1 MGAKSNDLVKK
12 ENLSKYQKINGYLSI
27 LFEIIII
34 LFSFFIGFPI
44 IIILSFPIFVLLT
57 IYEQKVDICPREY
70 SRYIYLINIL
80 GFLGYICFWLLPLL
94 IPNIPFTIP
103 VIVFLLLFYLSMQIF
118 AHNGYFDKNNVLIFQ
133 HILAVGMFITIIYS
147 FFDIISTGYINF
159 SAETGIIIFANV
171 LLHII
176 INLLI
181 LLISFYYLYARYFRN
196 FPWKNFNR
204 TIITNMLLI
213 EITAYILIS
222 FKNFFTTNIQVFLNN
237 TLFSLLVFPILF
249 ILFICLNYVIGVFG
263 KDISLVYCYYSGW
276 VILLVSAASI
286 FYVFFG
292 DFVILLSN
300 FLFISISVQV
310 LSMFG
315 VKIKKIKENTF
326 QKIKNYTAYTI
337 WIEIFVLSFSLF
349 FKVLEA
355 LIPIPII
362 RIILSVYLAFLII
375 TAFNIIVNKTGI
387 IPISLRIITIDFAL
401 FYTTLIVFYFSFL
414 FNIDTFLVYNVP
426 ALLTS
431 LWLYIPLLRLK
442 KRASNQ
448 GLIKKIIKLN
458 AIISSITLLLI
469 PSIIHLELQLPLS
482 DFTLLNLINFTLY
495 ILSGILSILRLF
507 SNNLNLRTERIELI
521 SKSLL
526 AILFLITATTIFYYP
541 YKLLLGTNFYITLP
555 LLLASGFFYIPLIL
569 AMKKEIFDATL
580 LKKIIRLNSYCF
592 FIEIVVLLFY
602 SFYSFFGFLEL
613 TNNIIFSLYLTSVV
627 ITFINA
633 ILFRF
638 DLISETFKL
647 VIKEFALLYTSFL
660 VFFYFYQITS
670 ETYFIYNIPYLLSS
684 ISLYLPLLYIK
695 NKIKYPKTIKNLIK
709 ITSIIFLSALLLFP
723 TVISLELTKLGY
735 SLNFI
740 NITNFTLYIFYG
752 ILTVLYTLSRRLNFR
767 KARKDLILK
776 VQVVIEI
783 VITGTTVFYYS
794 FIVLFGTYLSFVLPL
809 LFSSLFLFLPTFFS
823 YKRNF
828 FNDKLLKNIIIMNSI
843 LLWGCI
849 ISIPF
854 MMGIDIFGI
863 DVFISGISTNLIF
876 VINISL
882 FLVFI
887 ALKYFDKLLKYLKLK
902 DILIIRLKIIEIFIW
917 LSICVLA
924 SYGLYN
930 FFSFASTEWQYIL
943 VLSGSFLL
951 FFIIDLVNLQLLED
965 LKQTV
970 FESEISK
977 IDYYKI
983 YKIYE
988 FNKNLIIFGIS
999 FSLSF
1004 LLTTFIQI
1012 LDIPRLLS
1020 LESFQYF
1027 DLLFNFSFFF
1037 LFVLVFI
1044 NLFEKLVKIE
1054 YERFKE
1060 ILELISWLCLK
1071 SLVLIIF
1078 ALYPFPILFYNRLLL
1093 IILIFSVLSPI
1104 TLTYMKT
1111 KFLIFEETQLL
1122 IKKCIGLIF
1131 FLSLVSVYAEILL
1144 DYTGIAPFFILN
1156 NDLLSIYILCKVL
1169 LFVYFYF
1176 SRFNAF
1182 FEKDLGFRI
1191 YRLMVYSVIFLGL
1204 FSLFSPL
1211 LSLIGI
1217 ILILTKRAKNYFI
1230 RFLSYFIISIT
1241 LYIDILGFTGFSL
1254 SITNINLQ
1262 VTAYL
1267 GILISTLILS
1277 ICSNLKRINNLEKFS
1292 LFICLSAIS
1301 FLLLYP
1307 IIPLLYNVTV
1317 SLFIYLSLMGA
1328 FYYNK
1333 KDKRYKWFVK
1343 PCILLAVFDFI
1354 SFISYTILFTITPF
1368 LEFNQILTFTLTI
1381 FITGFIFVFLY
1392 NDSPRL
1398 FRKSSYYIILTS
1410 NTLSLPIFIYFLL
1423 IAAFLLPLFDIIIFT
1438 VAINIAILLFYLS
1451 IAIYQWKISWAIW
1464 NIGYRIWLLLPIANY
1479 MLISKAFTG
1488 IDVFTNALDF
1498 FGFNIYGSNIIAFV
1512 ICLLISLPFWYTWI
1526 KKNFNS
1532 VLFIV
1537 WGLSLILIYWFS
1549 QNAFL
1554 NDMFLF
1560 ILSFFGISLI
1570 FLIPI
1575 LIRMKIWSIGSILW
1589 TFFTIVMLIF
1599 LFNFLNALG
1608 FLIQL
1613 NISIT
1618 LIAGGI
1624 LFIILSFF
1632 PSLRAQKN
1640 LILIIS
1646 YLVSISG
1653 VFLIVFNIIYLITF
1667 EFWIS
1672 MFISLIIMSFSL
1684 YSSRLLKLNKGFF
1697 NTLIS
1702 SILIISFTG
1711 LTFFTLNLIPN
1722 FELLSFYLALTV
1734 CGASFFVF
1742 NYYRLF
1748 IPAKR
1753 IVPLTILSVGLS
1765 LSASTIW
1772 LMIFPSFLF
1781 VMLAIILAINLFFFK
1796 FALIN
1801 RRYILWYLS
1810 PIPITLLILEPLS
1823 FIELFQSLLLFIIMG
1838 LMTYTIIFQILINLS
1853 SKTTK
1858 ERMQIKLVNLV
1869 CFLLISTYFSFL
1881 ITAISP
1887 ILLIYQIFEFSII
1900 WSILVLLSTN
1910 YIKKSQ
1916 ITFDLE
1922 NFEVNLN
1929 RFISIVSILLYFEIF
1944 SLILGLLINYSLLT
1958 TLEIIIISFSSL
1970 FLLTGLDLAILI
1982 NINKKYC
1989 FPINYSTYLLISIL
2003 LFIYLLQYVTDTFEF
2018 LFLDIIF
2025 LLIMQYY
2032 SILAIFSHLKRLDR
2046 YEITTLNIRRK
2057 GLLSLLT
2064 NSIFIIIGLYI
2075 SSFLTTLFTTINP
2088 ALEGFPSISFFIMVL
2103 SFFMFILNNLLK
2115 YKSKNSVLWGIFIM
2129 LQCSLSTF
2137 YLSLLAFFNYFN
2149 IFSIILLFLIN
2160 TIMSFYTFYILSK
2173 IYKARINKDT
2183 LRKIYSLL
2191 IIISYLEISVTF
2203 YGIANLI
2210 FDYRESFLISQ
2221 LALLS
2226 ITLVELSVV
2235 KRIRRKYILILHTL
2249 SYFNVSISLFMFL
2262 LILSAYNMSLLTFS
2276 VFLFCLMQFYTNI
2289 SYYNTRKEFNLEK
2302 EESFLRWKLIRKN
2315 LIGGSFYITI
2325 IGYIWQVLFL
2335 AGYEILL
2342 MLFLLIILIHVLAI
2356 IDRLVLKFIGRFS
2369 VHLMNFSW
2377 LFLVGFSL
2385 FYYSSWIITYSFY
2398 VIPVIILLIIIELS
2412 YGYMVKLTDIWA
2424 SFKNNRRKF
2433 RNFLVI
2439 ITYFNFISWPIYFL
2453 SLEPMIFWGS
2463 IFLSL
2468 GIGLT
2473 LTLIDKSIRAFNDD
2487 FRARLFK
2494 LLFSSFGI
2502 IFSVDVYFLLDGL
2515 TANNFFFNISVSLF
2529 TFVIFI
2535 GILIKPFKRNRL
2547 LSFLYWTI
2555 TFFLL
2560 SSISYNAYFT
2570 GISWAI
2576 LIIGL
2581 LLYPFIF
2588 MLEELRLFFEKF
2600 VENISILLKKIAAS
2614 IGRLITGI
2622 FNFLKRNYKVIR
2634 IFLCV
2639 FFGVMAGILFSDI
2652 ILHILNPYHSLLLA
2666 FAIFGLLYGILPS
2679 EKTEDY
2685 DEIFKHK
2692 MTRFITL
2699 WVGMTAFIF
2708 LFILPYLES
2717 VLFSF
2722 FLLLLSILGLGAIIL
2737 IYLYR
2742 LEEKERISILWRFY
2756 TLITFFIILGIEAV
2770 IIVFLYIS

>member
-70 SRYIYLINIL
+70 SRFIYLINVL

-94 IPNIPFTIP
+94 IPNILFTIP
-103 VIVFLLLFYLSMQIF
+103 FIVFLLLFYLSMQIF

-159 SAETGIIIFANV
+159 SAETEIIIFANV

-176 INLLI
+176 INLI
-181 LLISFYYLYARYFRN
+181 VLLISFYYLYARYFRN

-204 TIITNMLLI
+204 AIITNMLLI
-213 EITAYILIS
+213 EITAYILIN
-222 FKNFFTTNIQVFLNN
+222 FKNFFTINIQMFLNN
-237 TLFSLLVFPILF
+237 FLVSLLVFPLLF
-249 ILFICLNYVIGVFG
+249 ILFIFLNYVIGAFSR
-263 KDISLVYCYYSGW
+263 DFSLKYCYYSCW

-286 FYVFFG
+286 FYIFFG
-292 DFVILLSN
+292 DFVIIIAN
-300 FLFISISVQV
+300 FLYISIAIQV
-310 LSMFG
+310 LSMFAL
-315 VKIKKIKENTF
+315 KINKIQEKTF
-326 QKIKNYTAYTI
+326 QKIKNYTAYSI

-349 FKVLEA
+349 FNVLEA
-355 LIPIPII
+355 LIINLIS
-362 RIILSVYLAFLII
+362 RSILSVYLAFLII
-375 TAFNIIVNKTGI
+375 TAFNMIVNKTGI
-387 IPISLRIITIDFAL
+387 IPVSLRIITIDFAL
-401 FYTTLIVFYFSFL
+401 FYTTFIIFYFSL
-414 FNIDTFLVYNVP
+414 LLNFNTFLVFNVP
-426 ALLTS
+426 ALLSS
-431 LWLYIPLLRLK
+431 LWLYLPLFRLK
-442 KRASNQ
+442 RRASNQ
-448 GLIKKIIKLN
+448 GLIKKIIQLN
-458 AIISSITLLLI
+458 VIITSITLLLI
-469 PSIIHLELQLPLS
+469 PLISHLQLQLPLS
-482 DFTLLNLINFTLY
+482 DFTLLNL
-495 ILSGILSILRLF
+495 
-507 SNNLNLRTERIELI
+507 
-521 SKSLL
+521 
-526 AILFLITATTIFYYP
+526 
-541 YKLLLGTNFYITLP
+541 
-555 LLLASGFFYIPLIL
+555 
-569 AMKKEIFDATL
+569 
-580 LKKIIRLNSYCF
+580 
-592 FIEIVVLLFY
+592 V
-602 SFYSFFGFLEL
+602 
-613 TNNIIFSLYLTSVV
+613 
-627 ITFINA
+627 
-633 ILFRF
+633 
-638 DLISETFKL
+638 
-647 VIKEFALLYTSFL
+647 
-660 VFFYFYQITS
+660 
-670 ETYFIYNIPYLLSS
+670 
-684 ISLYLPLLYIK
+684 
-695 NKIKYPKTIKNLIK
+695 
-709 ITSIIFLSALLLFP
+709 
-723 TVISLELTKLGY
+723 
-735 SLNFI
+735 
-740 NITNFTLYIFYG
+740 NFTLYIFYG
-752 ILTVLYTLSRRLNFR
+752 ILTGLHILSRRLNFR
-767 KARKDLILK
+767 EARKILILK
-776 VQVVIEI
+776 VQIVIEI

-794 FIVLFGTYLSFVLPL
+794 FVLLFGTYLSFVLPL
-809 LFSSLFLFLPTFFS
+809 LFSSLFLFLPAFFS

-828 FNDKLLKNIIIMNSI
+828 FNAKILKNIIILNSI
-843 LLWGCI
+843 VLWGCI

-854 MMGIDIFGI
+854 MIGFDIFGI
-863 DVFISGISTNLIF
+863 EVLISEIATNLII
-876 VINISL
+876 VILISFFLL
-882 FLVFI
+882 FS
-887 ALKYFDKLLKYLKLK
+887 ALKYFDNLSKYLKLK
-902 DILIIRLKIIEIFIW
+902 DNLIIRLKITEIIIW
-917 LSICVLA
+917 LSICVLV

-930 FFSFASTEWQYIL
+930 LFSFVSTEWQYIL
-943 VLSGSFLL
+943 ILSGSFLL
-951 FFIIDLVNLQLLED
+951 FFIIDLVNLRLLED

-1012 LDIPRLLS
+1012 INIPGLLS
-1020 LESFQYF
+1020 IESFQYF

-1037 LFVLVFI
+1037 LFVLGLI

-1060 ILELISWLCLK
+1060 ILELIAWLCLK

-1078 ALYPFPILFYNRLLL
+1078 ALYPFHILFYNRILL

-1104 TLTYMKT
+1104 TLTYLKT

-1122 IKKCIGLIF
+1122 IKKCIGLVF
-1131 FLSLVSVYAEILL
+1131 FLSIVSAYAEILF
-1144 DYTGIAPFFILN
+1144 DYTGIVPFFITN
-1156 NDLLSIYILCKVL
+1156 NDILSIYILCKVI

-1182 FEKDLGFRI
+1182 FEKDSGFRI
-1191 YRLMVYSVIFLGL
+1191 YRLMLYSVIFLGF

-1217 ILILTKRAKNYFI
+1217 ILILIKRAKNYFL
-1230 RFLSYFIISIT
+1230 RFLSYFLISIT

-1254 SITNINLQ
+1254 SIANINLQ
-1262 VTAYL
+1262 ITIYL
-1267 GILISTLILS
+1267 GIFISTLILS
-1277 ICSNLKRINNLEKFS
+1277 ICSNLKKINNLEEFS
-1292 LFICLSAIS
+1292 LFVCLSTIS

-1307 IIPLLYNVTV
+1307 IIPLLYNITV
-1317 SLFIYLSLMGA
+1317 SLFIYLSLMGV

-1333 KDKRYKWFVK
+1333 KDKRYRWFVK

-1381 FITGFIFVFLY
+1381 FITGFLFVFLY

-1398 FRKSSYYIILTS
+1398 FRKSSYYIILTL
-1410 NTLSLPIFIYFLL
+1410 NTFSLPIFIYFLL
-1423 IAAFLLPLFDIIIFT
+1423 IAAFSLPIFDITVFT
-1438 VAINIAILLFYLS
+1438 IAINIAILLFYFS
-1451 IAIYQWKISWAIW
+1451 IAIYQWNISWAIW
-1464 NIGYRIWLLLPIANY
+1464 SIGYRIWILLPIANY

-1498 FGFNIYGSNIIAFV
+1498 FGLNIYGSNIIAFV
-1512 ICLLISLPFWYTWI
+1512 ICLLMSLPFWYTWI
-1526 KKNFNS
+1526 KKNFNT

-1554 NDMFLF
+1554 NDTFLF

-1589 TFFTIVMLIF
+1589 TFFSTIMLIF
-1599 LFNFLNALG
+1599 LFNFLNAHGL
-1608 FLIQL
+1608 LIQL
-1613 NISIT
+1613 NISVI
-1618 LIAGGI
+1618 LIVGGI

-1640 LILIIS
+1640 IILLIS
-1646 YLVSISG
+1646 YIISISG
-1653 VFLIVFNIIYLITF
+1653 VFLIIFNIIYLITF

-1672 MFISLIIMSFSL
+1672 LFISLIIMSFSL
-1684 YSSRLLKLNKGFF
+1684 YSSRLLKLNKSFF

-1722 FELLSFYLALTV
+1722 LELLSFYLALTV

-1748 IPAKR
+1748 VPAKR

-1772 LMIFPSFLF
+1772 LMVFPSSLF
-1781 VMLAIILAINLFFFK
+1781 VMLAIFLAINLFFFK

-1823 FIELFQSLLLFIIMG
+1823 FIELFQSLLFFIIMG

-1887 ILLIYQIFEFSII
+1887 ILLIYQIFEFLII
-1900 WSILVLLSTN
+1900 WSILVLFSTN
-1910 YIKKSQ
+1910 YLKKSQ

-1944 SLILGLLINYSLLT
+1944 SLTLGLLINYSLLT

-1970 FLLTGLDLAILI
+1970 FLLTGFDLAILR
-1982 NINKKYC
+1982 NVNKKYC

-2003 LFIYLLQYVTDTFEF
+2003 LFIYLIQYVTDTFEF
-2018 LFLDIIF
+2018 LFLDIII

-2075 SSFLTTLFTTINP
+2075 SSFLTTLLININP
-2088 ALEGFPSISFFIMVL
+2088 ALEGFPSTSFFIMVL
-2103 SFFMFILNNLLK
+2103 SFFMFVLNNLLK
-2115 YKSKNSVLWGIFIM
+2115 YKSKNSILWGIFIV

-2160 TIMSFYTFYILSK
+2160 TLMSFYTFYILSK
-2173 IYKARINKDT
+2173 IYKARINKDA

-2191 IIISYLEISVTF
+2191 IIISYLEISFTF
-2203 YGIANLI
+2203 YGLANLI

-2276 VFLFCLMQFYTNI
+2276 VVLFCLMQFYTNI

-2315 LIGGSFYITI
+2315 LIGGIFYITI

-2356 IDRLVLKFIGRFS
+2356 IDRVVLKFIGRFS

-2453 SLEPMIFWGS
+2453 SLEPMIFWGY
-2463 IFLSL
+2463 ILLSL

-2473 LTLIDKSIRAFNDD
+2473 FTLIDKSIRAFNED

-2535 GILIKPFKRNRL
+2535 GILINPFKRNRL

-2588 MLEELRLFFEKF
+2588 MLEELKLFFEKF

-2639 FFGVMAGILFSDI
+2639 LFGVMAGILFSDI